1 LFVLGRQSRPAD
13 CASQLFASALNERLA
28 FPLAGLSGDRRRA
41 CARCRRLG
49 GQAFRFRHPGHRHGA
64 WLIGHPEE
72 GRRMDRLDWARLPES
87 LSRAKSVLP
96 LLAAHDRSL
105 AWA

>member
-1 LFVLGRQSRPAD
+1 
-13 CASQLFASALNERLA
+13 
-28 FPLAGLSGDRRRA
+28 
-41 CARCRRLG
+41 
-49 GQAFRFRHPGHRHGA
+49 
-64 WLIGHPEE
+64 
-72 GRRMDRLDWARLPES
+72 MDRLDWARLPES